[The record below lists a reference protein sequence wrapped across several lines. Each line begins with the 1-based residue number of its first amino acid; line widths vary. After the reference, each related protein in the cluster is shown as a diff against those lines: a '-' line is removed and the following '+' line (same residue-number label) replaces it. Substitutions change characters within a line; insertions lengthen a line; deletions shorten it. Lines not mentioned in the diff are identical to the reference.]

1 MRDTHDADD
10 RDRIHR
16 DPEQLQ
22 READS
27 IRADLD
33 RTLEALE
40 HKLSPR
46 RIANRSV
53 DMVRRNGTNILYK
66 AGETAVR
73 HPIAALLASAGL
85 IWLARSRRKTGGSM
99 ASDGGNSR
107 LWSKPTAGQTSADA
121 MRAAG
126 KFARRTTRET
136 QTRLGRVIRDRPVL
150 CGTVAAALGAAV
162 SAAVPA
168 THHERDA
175 VERARNSTGPLLQ
188 RAAQA
193 LQRFAAPRK

>member
-1 MRDTHDADD
+1 MRDKQDDD
-10 RDRIHR
+10 RAQAQR

-22 READS
+22 READA

-53 DMVRRNGTNILYK
+53 DMFRRNGSNILYK

-73 HPIAALLASAGL
+73 HPIAALLTSAGL
-85 IWLARSRRKTGGSM
+85 IWLARSKRKTSSSV
-99 ASDGGNSR
+99 ARDGANSS
-107 LWSKPTAGQTSADA
+107 LWSKRSTSQSSADA

-136 QTRLGRVIRDRPVL
+136 QSRLGRVIRDRPVL

-168 THHERDA
+168 THYEREA
-175 VERARNSTGPLLQ
+175 VERARHSTGPLLQ
-188 RAAQA
+188 RAARVIQGLKA
-193 LQRFAAPRK
+193 QGN